1 MKNLLLKTKGLLGS
15 AWNRVLN
22 HYLCVCAVL
31 ITSICFMGYNLKV
44 RADYEKELS
53 ALTNDHVEAIGLI
66 GDQSGALLLQG
77 KALDSQRNVL
87 NDQAALMNKM
97 MQIINEH
104 RSTILQQ
111 DQIIQKLIK
120 ILRDNELLPGA
131 PNRSDANWILHEP
144 KNTQ

>member
-1 MKNLLLKTKGLLGS
+1 MKNLLLNFRGWLGS
-15 AWNRVLN
+15 AWNRVLD

-31 ITSICFMGYNLKV
+31 ITSICFMGYNLKI
-44 RADYEKELS
+44 RADYEKALS

-77 KALDSQRNVL
+77 KALDGQRSVL

-97 MQIINEH
+97 VQIINAH

>member
-1 MKNLLLKTKGLLGS
+1 MKNLLLRAKGLLGS
-15 AWNRVLN
+15 AWNRVLD

-53 ALTNDHVEAIGLI
+53 ALMSDHIEAIGLI
-66 GDQSGALLLQG
+66 EDQSGALVLQG
-77 KALDSQRNVL
+77 EAIESQRDVL
-87 NDQAALMNKM
+87 NNQAALINKM
-97 MQIINEH
+97 VEIINDH

-120 ILRDNELLPGA
+120 ILRDNELLPEA
-131 PNRSDANWILHEP
+131 PNRSDANWISYEP

>member
-1 MKNLLLKTKGLLGS
+1 MKNLLLNFRGWLGS
-15 AWNRVLN
+15 AWNRVLD

-31 ITSICFMGYNLKV
+31 ITSICFMGYNLKI
-44 RADYEKELS
+44 RADYEKALS
-53 ALTNDHVEAIGLI
+53 DLTNDHVEAIGLI

-77 KALDSQRNVL
+77 KALDGQRSVL